1 MKILTNKTELDVRD
15 FQEILVAHNNDYN
28 RKKSLKGYYIGKH
41 DILSK
46 KGRPNGAPNN
56 KIVSNFCQYIADMST
71 GFFLGRP
78 IAYTTTEEN
87 QEKLD
92 MLLEIFKYNDESAHN
107 LELAEEASI
116 TGESFEI
123 LYMDND
129 ANIRFKAIPSEE
141 VILVCEATLEE
152 NVICAIRR
160 YRVYDFN
167 GATYSEFVEVYD
179 AKSVRYYDY
188 SGTQLTLTETK
199 VNYFDDVPIIEYPN
213 NKQRRGDF
221 ENVLSLVDAYNM
233 TQSLSLDDLMDF
245 TDAFLI
251 LRGMGGTDDDD
262 VEKMRSDKVL
272 EFDDA
277 SGSAEWLIKN
287 LNDSYIE
294 NLKNRL
300 QTDIH
305 KFANIP
311 DMSDNNFAGNAS
323 GVSIKYKLIGLEQ
336 IRSRKEREF
345 KKALQR
351 RIELISGMLNTKS
364 IDAIDFR
371 DVEITFTPNIPAN
384 NQEQAQIV
392 KDLQGVVSRKKLLSL
407 LPFVE
412 DPVAELE
419 ELKKEQEESDARLR
433 DETGY
438 PFEQEVEEDEFE
450 IGEEAE

>member
-1 MKILTNKTELDVRD
+1 MKILTDKTELSLRD
-15 FQEILVAHNNDYN
+15 FQEILTAHDADYR
-28 RKKSLKGYYIGKH
+28 RKKLLKGYYVGRH
-41 DILSK
+41 NILNK

-56 KIVSNFCQYIADMST
+56 RIVSNFCQYISDMCT

-78 IAYTTTEEN
+78 VAYTTTEDN

-92 MLLEIFKYNDESAHN
+92 TLSEIFRYNDESAHN

-123 LYMDND
+123 IYTDSD
-129 ANIRFKAIPSEE
+129 AAIRFKTLPSEE
-141 VILVCEATLEE
+141 VILVCESNLEE
-152 NVICAIRR
+152 NILYAIRR

-167 GATYSEFVEVYD
+167 GATYREYVEIYD
-179 AKSVRYYDY
+179 AKSIRYFDY
-188 SGTQLTLTETK
+188 SGTRLTLTDTK
-199 VNYFDDVPIIEYPN
+199 PNYFDDVPIVEFPN

-221 ENVLSLVDAYNM
+221 ENVLTLVDAYNM
-233 TQSLSLDDLMDF
+233 AQSLSLDDLMDF
-245 TDAFLI
+245 TDAFLV
-251 LRGMGGTDDDD
+251 LKGFSGTDDED
-262 VEKMRSDKVL
+262 VKKMRRDKVL
-272 EFDDA
+272 MIDD
-277 SGSAEWLIKN
+277 STGSADWLIKN
-287 LNDSYIE
+287 LNDAYIE
-294 NLKNRL
+294 NLKTRL

-305 KFANIP
+305 KFSQIP
-311 DMSDNNFAGNAS
+311 DMSDSNFAGNAT
-323 GVSIKYKLIGLEQ
+323 GVAIKYKLIGLEQ

-392 KDLQGVVSRKKLLSL
+392 KDLQGVVSQKKLLSL

-412 DPVAELE
+412 DPVQELE
-419 ELKKEQEESDARLR
+419 ELRKEQEEETALLR
-433 DETGY
+433 DEEGY
-438 PFEQEVEEDEFE
+438 SYEQEENVL
-450 IGEEAE
+450 GEESDSI

>member
-1 MKILTNKTELDVRD
+1 MKILTNKTELDLKD
-15 FQEILVAHNNDYN
+15 FQEILVAHDKDYAHK
-28 RKKSLKGYYIGKH
+28 RKLKNYYIGKH
-41 DILSK
+41 DILNK
-46 KGRPNGAPNN
+46 RGRPNGAPNN
-56 KIVSNFCQYIADMST
+56 KIISNFCSYIADMST

-78 IAYTTTEEN
+78 VSYTTTKNN
-87 QEKLD
+87 QEKLNI
-92 MLLEIFKYNDESAHN
+92 LLDIFKYNDESAHN
-107 LELAEEASI
+107 LELAEESSI

-167 GATYSEFVEVYD
+167 GATYNEFVEIYD
-179 AKSVRYYDY
+179 AKNVRYYNY
-188 SGTQLTLTETK
+188 SGTRLTLVNTEI
-199 VNYFDDVPIIEYPN
+199 NYFDDVPIIEYPN
-213 NKQRRGDF
+213 NRQHRGDF

-251 LRGMGGTDDDD
+251 LRGMGGTNGED
-262 VEKMRSDKVL
+262 VAKMRNDKVL

-277 SGSAEWLIKN
+277 TGSAEWLIKN

-294 NLKNRL
+294 NLKVRL

-305 KFANIP
+305 KFSNIP
-311 DMSDNNFAGNAS
+311 DMSDTNFTGNSS
-323 GVSIKYKLIGLEQ
+323 GVAIKYKLIGLEQ

-351 RIELISGMLNTKS
+351 RIELIGGMLNMKS
-364 IDAIDFR
+364 VDAIDFR

-392 KDLQGVVSRKKLLSL
+392 KDLQGVVSQKKLLSL
-407 LPFVE
+407 LPFIE
-412 DPVAELE
+412 DPVQEIE
-419 ELKKEQEESDARLR
+419 ELKKEQEESDNRL
-433 DETGY
+433 T
-438 PFEQEVEEDEFE
+438 EENSQWNY
-450 IGEEAE
+450 

>member
-1 MKILTNKTELDVRD
+1 MKILTNKTELDLKD
-15 FQEILVAHNNDYN
+15 FQEILVAHDKDYAHK
-28 RKKSLKGYYIGKH
+28 RKLKNYYIGKH
-41 DILSK
+41 DILNK
-46 KGRPNGAPNN
+46 RGRPNGAPNN
-56 KIVSNFCQYIADMST
+56 KIISNFCSYIADMST

-78 IAYTTTEEN
+78 VSYTTTKNN
-87 QEKLD
+87 QEKLNI
-92 MLLEIFKYNDESAHN
+92 LLDIFKYNDESAHN
-107 LELAEEASI
+107 LELAEESSI

-167 GATYSEFVEVYD
+167 GATYNEFVEIYD
-179 AKSVRYYDY
+179 AKNVRYYNY
-188 SGTQLTLTETK
+188 GGTRLTLVNTE

-213 NKQRRGDF
+213 NRQHRGDF

-251 LRGMGGTDDDD
+251 LRGMGGTNNED
-262 VEKMRSDKVL
+262 VAKMRNDKVL

-277 SGSAEWLIKN
+277 TGSAEWLIKN

-294 NLKNRL
+294 NLKVRL

-305 KFANIP
+305 KFSNIP
-311 DMSDNNFAGNAS
+311 DMSDTNFTGNSS
-323 GVSIKYKLIGLEQ
+323 GVAIKYKLIGLEQ

-351 RIELISGMLNTKS
+351 RIELIGGMLNMKS
-364 IDAIDFR
+364 VDAIDFR

-392 KDLQGVVSRKKLLSL
+392 KDLQGVVSQKKLLSL
-407 LPFVE
+407 LPFIE
-412 DPVAELE
+412 DPVQEIE
-419 ELKKEQEESDARLR
+419 ELKKEQEESDSRL
-433 DETGY
+433 T
-438 PFEQEVEEDEFE
+438 EENSQWNY
-450 IGEEAE
+450 

>member
-1 MKILTNKTELDVRD
+1 MKILTNKTELDLQD
-15 FQEILVAHNNDYN
+15 FQEILTAHSNDYN
-28 RKKSLKGYYIGKH
+28 RKMKLKGYYVGKH
-41 DILSK
+41 NILNK
-46 KGRPNGAPNN
+46 KGRPNNAPNN
-56 KIVSNFCQYIADMST
+56 QIVSNFCQYIADMST

-78 IAYTTTEEN
+78 VAYTTAKEN
-87 QEKLD
+87 QSKLNV
-92 MLLEIFKYNDESAHN
+92 LLEIFRYNDESAHN

-116 TGESFEI
+116 TGESYEI
-123 LYMDND
+123 LYVDSD
-129 ANIRFKAIPSEE
+129 AAIRFKSVPSEE
-141 VILVCEATLEE
+141 MILVCEANLEE
-152 NVICAIRR
+152 NILYAIRH
-160 YRVYDFN
+160 YRIYDFN
-167 GATYSEFVEVYD
+167 GTTYTEYVEIYD
-179 AKSVRYYDY
+179 KSSVRYYDY
-188 SGTQLTLTETK
+188 SGTRLTLTST
-199 VNYFDDVPIIEYPN
+199 VPNYFDDVPIIDFPN

-245 TDAFLI
+245 TDAFLV
-251 LRGMGGTDDDD
+251 LKGMGGTDSED
-262 VEKMRSDKVL
+262 VKKLRRDKVIL
-272 EFDDA
+272 LDDSNGGA
-277 SGSAEWLIKN
+277 DWLIKN

-311 DMSDNNFAGNAS
+311 DMSDSNFAGNAT
-323 GVSIKYKLIGLEQ
+323 GVAIKYKLIGLEQ

-351 RIELISGMLNTKS
+351 RIELISGMLKTKS
-364 IDAIDFR
+364 KDAIDFR

-392 KDLQGVVSRKKLLSL
+392 KDLQGVVSQKKLLSL

-412 DPVAELE
+412 DPVQELE

-438 PFEQEVEEDEFE
+438 HFEQEVEEDEFE